1 MNNATEENFP
11 CLHEIILQITRSLIL
26 YIFGPLYIGIIII
39 IIIIMHFTMY
49 PLIHRFLLSLP
60 NTLI

>member
-1 MNNATEENFP
+1 MNNATEQNFP

-39 IIIIMHFTMY
+39 IIMHFTMY
-49 PLIHRFLLSLP
+49 SLIHRFLLSLL

>member
-1 MNNATEENFP
+1 MNNATEQNFP

-26 YIFGPLYIGIIII
+26 YIFGPLCIGII

-49 PLIHRFLLSLP
+49 SLIHRFLLSLL

>member
-26 YIFGPLYIGIIII
+26 YIFGPLCIGII

-49 PLIHRFLLSLP
+49 SLIHRFLLSLL